1 MELSL
6 FFSYVFTL
14 SIVMDPLGNVPL
26 FLTAIRRV
34 PDSRKTRV
42 IMRELVIA
50 LFIMLFF
57 FFFGKYFLK
66 ALDLDVSAM
75 AIGGGIIL
83 FIIGLQ
89 MIFPSKSLAS
99 GSGDAAEPF
108 IVPLAVPLVAGPS
121 TLTTVMLLSAHNE
134 GTLAGWVGVLFVSW
148 LINAV
153 ILAGFSVRLAKLLG
167 TRGLMAVE
175 KLMGMML
182 VAISVQ
188 MVINAVRQIQQT

>member
-1 MELSL
+1 
-6 FFSYVFTL
+6 
-14 SIVMDPLGNVPL
+14 MDPLGNVPL

-89 MIFPSKSLAS
+89 MIFPSRSLAS

-134 GTLAGWVGVLFVSW
+134 GTLAGWVGVLFVSHHPED
-148 LINAV
+148 LDQADHIYF
-153 ILAGFSVRLAKLLG
+153 IEEGKIMSYEEELS
-167 TRGLMAVE
+167 RGHHHVE
-175 KLMGMML
+175 L
-182 VAISVQ
+182 
-188 MVINAVRQIQQT
+188 

>member
-89 MIFPSKSLAS
+89 MIFPSRSLAS

-108 IVPLAVPLVAGPS
+108 IVPLAVPIAK
-121 TLTTVMLLSAHNE
+121 TVSGICASSLWSE
-134 GTLAGWVGVLFVSW
+134 D
-148 LINAV
+148 AV
-153 ILAGFSVRLAKLLG
+153 ID
-167 TRGLMAVE
+167 T
-175 KLMGMML
+175 
-182 VAISVQ
+182 
-188 MVINAVRQIQQT
+188 